1 MAFFHYDGGVV
12 ADQATGRPLMGQ
24 PVRIFDEETD
34 APIQAYREGQPV
46 TLVTGAHGLIP
57 QFQTEDTTR
66 RVRIE
71 VGPVR
76 LRQWSQEMIGLT
88 IDAAQ
93 SLRFIAVQNLLPRP
107 GYEDFPLGWQ
117 YYGAGGGKVAD
128 ETLTVTGSGALTGVG
143 VYTQVGYRFRAV
155 AGHRYYVHTRAST
168 PDSGA
173 ASISVYLS
181 DGTTTVNVTGSAV
194 AVASPAPGMF
204 YTVSGLITAPEAWDG
219 KDIQF
224 YQRVNWPTPAEQ
236 NGRRASFQP
245 ATILDLTKAYGEGS
259 EPDRGHLDAL
269 VASSQGGYVDG
280 LSRLFDQRKQVTPL
294 PVGGASNRQVELRFD
309 DGYTNNLTN
318 AAPVMARHGFRGV
331 IYPGTHPTAW
341 LGGSHGGHPI
351 MNAAQL
357 LSIHSDFGWEVGS
370 HTRDHSDANNGDPY
384 VWVENA
390 RQACQDLV
398 DIGLPWP
405 SAFAY
410 PNGGR
415 NVVTDRAVYRL
426 HDTCGLTGHPSLT
439 PIRKGKPAFFTGW
452 ATINGVTGT
461 AADIERAKTY
471 VLESARRGEIPVLGF
486 HGITDGA
493 PDADY
498 HLSKAHF
505 SELMDWLAA
514 QGFSTVLPSERTPHN
529 MLKDP
534 GFESRT
540 FGYPWVAGAGWTRTR
555 STAAG
560 HTGFMGADLASGGT
574 GELYQNTSVMPG
586 QSLRVRVRFGA
597 RTVSG
602 GTLAVVATPQGPTG
616 AAVGSSVTI
625 GTASTG
631 ASESDVTG
639 LVTVPS
645 GASVLRVAV
654 VPSSFVGS
662 ARVVHAALHRSDLY
676 DPLA

>member
-1 MAFFHYDGGVV
+1 MPDIEGVPYET
-12 ADQATGRPLMGQ
+12 TGTPLD
-24 PVRIFDEETD
+24 PASASTLAARF
-34 APIQAYREGQPV
+34 RESVSTVLTHLHPSLAKYVQV
-46 TLVTGAHGLIP
+46 T
-57 QFQTEDTTR
+57 
-66 RVRIE
+66 
-71 VGPVR
+71 
-76 LRQWSQEMIGLT
+76 
-88 IDAAQ
+88 
-93 SLRFIAVQNLLPRP
+93 NLLPVP
-107 GYEDFPLGWQ
+107 AYQGFPTGWQ
-117 YYGAGGGKVAD
+117 YYGATSGSASSGVA
-128 ETLTVTGSGALTGVG
+128 TVTGNGSLTGLG
-143 VYTQVGYRFRAV
+143 VYTQAGYRFKAK
-155 AGHRYYVHTRAST
+155 AGHRYYVHARPEAVE
-168 PDSGA
+168 PGA
-173 ASISVYLS
+173 LNIAVYLT
-181 DGTTTVNVTGSAV
+181 DGTTTVNVTGQVAAV
-194 AVASPAPGMF
+194 TAPATGAV
-204 YTVSGLITAPEAWDG
+204 YTVAGIIVAPESWDG

-224 YQRVNWPTPAEQ
+224 YQRLTFDTAANQ
-236 NGRRASFQP
+236 NGKTARFRP
-245 ATILDLTKAYGEGS
+245 VTILDLTEAYGAGK
-259 EPDRGHLDAL
+259 EPTD
-269 VASSQGGYVDG
+269 V
-280 LSRLFDQRKQVTPL
+280 SRLTTMVQARPGGFIGGTDLHFDLREVHEIPPVERPVTPT
-294 PVGGASNRQVELRFD
+294 VSGGASNLQVELRFD
-309 DGYTNNLTN
+309 DGYTSNLTN

-357 LSIHSDFGWEVGS
+357 LSIHRTFGWEIGS
-370 HTRDHSDANNGDPY
+370 HTRDHSDANNGDPNI
-384 VWVENA
+384 WIENA

-439 PIRKGKPAFFTGW
+439 PIRKGEPAFFTGW

-471 VLESARRGEIPVLGF
+471 VLESTRRGEIPVLGF

-493 PDADY
+493 PDAGY
-498 HLSKAHF
+498 HLSKADF
-505 SELMDWLAA
+505 SGLMDWLAA
-514 QGFSTVLPSERTPHN
+514 QGFSTILPSERTPHN

-534 GFESRT
+534 GFETRP
-540 FGYPWVAGAGWTRTR
+540 FGYPWVAGNGWTRTR

-639 LVTVPS
+639 LITIPS
-645 GASVLRVAV
+645 GASVLKVAV
-654 VPSSFVGS
+654 VPSSFTGI
-662 ARVVHAALHRSDLY
+662 ARVVHAALYRSDLY